1 MLFGKTVRKQ
11 FYLQTAKVFLPY
23 YTRAQTNYSPSAEN
37 NQKVPAVTL
46 ESPAAALCSK
56 NNVQICN
63 LNTAK
68 ELKEPRHLFQHA
80 LTLGRVIS

>member
-37 NQKVPAVTL
+37 NQKVPAMTL
-46 ESPAAALCSK
+46 WSRPQQHC
-56 NNVQICN
+56 V
-63 LNTAK
+63 
-68 ELKEPRHLFQHA
+68 LKTTCKYA
-80 LTLGRVIS
+80 T